1 MSPRGDRLASGSED
15 GQIILWDP
23 ETGNDLRA
31 FSGHHAGIVSL
42 AFSSDGKLLV
52 AGDREQRI
60 RLWNVATGKE
70 LQALSA
76 GNTVLRVGFVGN
88 DRGVDVGLGS
98 GEVVFWKFADK
109 EPRVLIPDPTCRL
122 PASDQSIS
130 AYSIQQNTVALG
142 TKDGNATLWHVPDNL
157 KPESRQRFQ
166 CYPEAVQDLA
176 IHANGRRLLS
186 VNAESLFK
194 WWDAGEKKE
203 LKSWTG
209 RPAKPI
215 KLALHPS
222 SNLALISFQ
231 SNELVLWD
239 AAAGKELRSWKF
251 RGPIHDL
258 VFAPEVK
265 RAFAASNSG
274 VIYQLDLP

>member
-1 MSPRGDRLASGSED
+1 
-15 GQIILWDP
+15 
-23 ETGNDLRA
+23 
-31 FSGHHAGIVSL
+31 
-42 AFSSDGKLLV
+42 
-52 AGDREQRI
+52 
-60 RLWNVATGKE
+60 
-70 LQALSA
+70 
-76 GNTVLRVGFVGN
+76 
-88 DRGVDVGLGS
+88 
-98 GEVVFWKFADK
+98 
-109 EPRVLIPDPTCRL
+109 
-122 PASDQSIS
+122 
-130 AYSIQQNTVALG
+130 
-142 TKDGNATLWHVPDNL
+142 
-157 KPESRQRFQ
+157 
-166 CYPEAVQDLA
+166 LA